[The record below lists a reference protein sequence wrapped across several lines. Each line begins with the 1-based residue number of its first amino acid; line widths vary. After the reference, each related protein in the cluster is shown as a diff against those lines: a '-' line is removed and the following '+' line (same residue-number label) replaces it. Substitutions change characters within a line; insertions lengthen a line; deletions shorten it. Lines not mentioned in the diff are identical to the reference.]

1 VKRELSISSFL
12 KIDSDESGHSEI
24 EFYYL
29 EEVTLNQ
36 MTPINLF
43 TNFIKKASKKINMLF
58 SGFDP
63 YGKKCALGLD
73 THLMSCYV

>member
-1 VKRELSISSFL
+1 M
-12 KIDSDESGHSEI
+12 DSDESGHSEI

-36 MTPINLF
+36 TTLINLF
-43 TNFIKKASKKINMLF
+43 TNFIKKASKKKICYLP
-58 SGFDP
+58 GLIGR

-73 THLMSCYV
+73 THLMSCYM